1 MISSPLNLITGQTK
15 SQTSNNERLGIGIT
29 RLSLLCP
36 VGDDAIHPA
45 KSVGEGGGGVPDMC
59 PNIVQY
65 TLNMCPNIVQY
76 TLNSNL
82 YYMQECILST
92 MSNGSKSYFL
102 SFQ

>member
-45 KSVGEGGGGVPDMC
+45 KSVGEGGGGGGVPD
-59 PNIVQY
+59 
-65 TLNMCPNIVQY
+65 MCPNIVQY

-82 YYMQECILST
+82 YYMQ
-92 MSNGSKSYFL
+92 
-102 SFQ
+102 